1 MGKPNAIRAKSILK
15 SLVSMHDLEGVL
27 GLKFLL
33 PNDNSMPPGLQP
45 AHKMSIIL
53 FLERVYGIPDQETFF
68 RLLEDAF
75 LPDIR
80 AATILDMASIAE
92 SDMALALNRY
102 LCNSVIPLMTSH
114 AQYFDDC
121 DHRSSLLESTLHTVY
136 RLSKC
141 RSLTKN
147 QLDTIC
153 DFLLAYAK

>member
-1 MGKPNAIRAKSILK
+1 
-15 SLVSMHDLEGVL
+15 
-27 GLKFLL
+27 
-33 PNDNSMPPGLQP
+33 MPPGLQP

-68 RLLEDAF
+68 RLIEEAF

-80 AATILDMASIAE
+80 AATILDMVCSSTFRSTTIERVSSFQAAIAE

-102 LCNSVIPLMTSH
+102 LCNSVIPMMASH
-114 AQYFDDC
+114 AHYFDES
-121 DHRSSLLESTLHTVY
+121 DHRSSLLEATLHTVY

-153 DFLLAYAK
+153 DFLLAYARCV